1 MVSYWDF
8 IRRIESGEI
17 IAEADYDRKIGQVAQ
32 DMVQKYDIRYT
43 PDDPVPA
50 DDALAD
56 RVFEAAIELFMQLG
70 IFVIDT
76 RKVVTFERDEIEEAL
91 AHVPAEVVYGTGNE
105 RVVVPH
111 RMVEDERD
119 PIVFFSAVGTPVPE
133 EDFVKICM
141 SYVQEPLADTFSGP
155 LITTYR
161 GMPIASGSPV
171 EVEAGI
177 WNVIKLRE
185 AAQFA
190 GRPDISIHNFMSIAE
205 RTDATIA
212 AARPEFGVREGDG
225 LFTAAIAEMKVDYE
239 RLKRIAFQMHT
250 PYVIGGLYGPLMG
263 GYAGGP
269 EATAIVLVAHH
280 FLGLF
285 AFRAHRHNGFPI
297 NINQTCNTTREMLW
311 LVSVSGQAIARNTKL
326 VTVANAF
333 MASGPCTEMIT
344 YELAAHSLA
353 ATVSGWH
360 LNPSAVARNRFP
372 SHCSGMEP
380 RMHAEV
386 GHVAA
391 RAGITRKDA
400 SKIVNKLLDF
410 YEKDIKTAPK
420 GKSFREC
427 YDIETVQPTEE
438 YTGLWKKSR
447 STLHDMGLDFTL
459 LNSTGG

>member
-1 MVSYWDF
+1 MVSFWDF
-8 IRRIESGEI
+8 IRRIEAGDI
-17 IAEADYDRKIGQVAQ
+17 MGEADFDRKISKVAQ
-32 DMVQKYDIRYT
+32 EVVQKFQIRYT
-43 PDDPVPA
+43 PEDPIPA
-50 DDALAD
+50 DDGLAD
-56 RVFEAAIELFMQLG
+56 RVFEAAVELFLKLG

-76 RKVVTFERDEIEEAL
+76 RRVVMFTHDELEEELSA
-91 AHVPAEVVYGTGNE
+91 APREAVYGSGNE

-111 RMVEDERD
+111 RTVEDPRD
-119 PIVFFSAVGTPVPE
+119 PVAFFSAVGTPVPE
-133 EDFVKICM
+133 EDFVTVCR
-141 SYVQEPLADTFSGP
+141 SYAQEPLADTFSGP

-177 WNVIKLRE
+177 WNVVKLRE
-185 AAQFA
+185 AARFA
-190 GRPDISIHNFMSIAE
+190 GRPHIPIHNFMSVAE

-212 AARPEFGVREGDG
+212 AARPEFGVQENDG

-239 RLKRIAFQMHT
+239 RLKRIAFQLHT

-269 EATAIVLVAHH
+269 EATAVILVAHH

-311 LVSVSGQAIARNTKL
+311 LVSVAGQALARNTGL

-333 MASGPCTEMIT
+333 MASGPCTEMVT
-344 YELAAHSLA
+344 FELSAHALA

-360 LNPSAVARNRFP
+360 LNPAAVARNRHP

-380 RMHAEV
+380 RIHAEV

-391 RAGITRKDA
+391 RSGITRKDA
-400 SKIVNKLLDF
+400 SRIVASLLDL
-410 YEKDIKTAPK
+410 YEKEIKNAPK

-427 YDIETVQPTEE
+427 YDIRTVKPTDE
-438 YTGLWKKSR
+438 YVRLWEKAKKR
-447 STLHDMGLDFTL
+447 LEDLGLDFKRL
-459 LNSTGG
+459 YD

>member
-1 MVSYWDF
+1 MVSFWDF
-8 IRRIESGEI
+8 IRRTETGDIVNET
-17 IAEADYDRKIGQVAQ
+17 DYDRKISQVAQ
-32 DMVQKYDIRYT
+32 EVVQKYQIRYT
-43 PDDPVPA
+43 PEDPVPA
-50 DDALAD
+50 DDGLAD
-56 RVFEAAIELFMQLG
+56 RLFEAAVDLFLKLG
-70 IFVIDT
+70 IFVLDT
-76 RKVVTFERDEIEEAL
+76 RRVVTFSREEVEEAV
-91 AHVPAEVVYGTGNE
+91 AAAPREVVYGSGND
-105 RVVVPH
+105 RVMVPH
-111 RMVEDERD
+111 REIEDPRD
-119 PIVFFSAVGTPVPE
+119 PVVFFSAVGTPVPE
-133 EDFVKICM
+133 EDFVTVCR
-141 SYVQEPLADTFSGP
+141 SYAQEPLADTFSGP

-177 WNVIKLRE
+177 WNVVKLRE
-185 AAQFA
+185 AARFA
-190 GRPDISIHNFMSIAE
+190 GRPNIPIHNFMSVAE

-212 AARPEFGVREGDG
+212 AARPEFGVQENDG

-239 RLKRIAFQMHT
+239 RLKRIAFQLHT

-269 EATAIVLVAHH
+269 EAPAVILVAHH

-311 LVSVSGQAIARNTKL
+311 LVSVAGQALARNTGL

-333 MASGPCTEMIT
+333 MASGPCTEMVT
-344 YELAAHSLA
+344 FELAAHALA

-360 LNPSAVARNRFP
+360 LNPAAVARNRHP

-380 RMHAEV
+380 RIHAEV

-391 RAGITRKDA
+391 RSGITRGDA
-400 SKIVNKLLDF
+400 SRIVAALLDL
-410 YEKDIKTAPK
+410 YEKEIKNAPM

-427 YDIETVQPTEE
+427 YDIRTVKPTDEYVRLWEE
-438 YTGLWKKSR
+438 SKKR
-447 STLHDMGLDFTL
+447 LEDLGLDFKRL
-459 LNSTGG
+459 YD

>member
-1 MVSYWDF
+1 
-8 IRRIESGEI
+8 
-17 IAEADYDRKIGQVAQ
+17 
-32 DMVQKYDIRYT
+32 
-43 PDDPVPA
+43 
-50 DDALAD
+50 
-56 RVFEAAIELFMQLG
+56 
-70 IFVIDT
+70 
-76 RKVVTFERDEIEEAL
+76 
-91 AHVPAEVVYGTGNE
+91 
-105 RVVVPH
+105 
-111 RMVEDERD
+111 
-119 PIVFFSAVGTPVPE
+119 
-133 EDFVKICM
+133 
-141 SYVQEPLADTFSGP
+141 
-155 LITTYR
+155 
-161 GMPIASGSPV
+161 
-171 EVEAGI
+171 
-177 WNVIKLRE
+177 
-185 AAQFA
+185 
-190 GRPDISIHNFMSIAE
+190 MSIAE

-212 AARPEFGVREGDG
+212 GARPEFGVRDGDG

-239 RLKRIAFQMHT
+239 RLKRIAFQIHT

-280 FLGLF
+280 LLGLL

-311 LVSVSGQAIARNTKL
+311 LVSVSGQAIARNTGL

-344 YELAAHSLA
+344 YELAAHSLT

-360 LNPSAVARNRFP
+360 LNPSAVARNRYP

-391 RAGITRKDA
+391 RTGITRKDA
-400 SKIVNKLLDF
+400 SNIVKKLLDL

-427 YDIETVQPTEE
+427 YDIERVKPTDE
-438 YTGLWKKSR
+438 YTGLWERSKKK
-447 STLHDMGLDFTL
+447 LQELGLNFSL
-459 LNSTGG
+459 LNQ

>member
-1 MVSYWDF
+1 MVDFWDF
-8 IRRIESGEI
+8 IRRIEEGEI
-17 IAEADYDRKIGQVAQ
+17 IDEGEYDRSISRVASEV
-32 DMVQKYDIRYT
+32 VQKYDIRYT
-43 PDDPVPA
+43 PDDPIPS

-56 RVFEAAIELFMQLG
+56 RVYEAAVELFLKLG

-76 RKVVTFERDEIEEAL
+76 RKIVRFTREEVEGAL
-91 AHVPAEVVYGTGNE
+91 AAAPEQVLYGSGNE
-105 RVVVPH
+105 TVIVPH
-111 RMVEDERD
+111 RRVEDGRD
-119 PIVFFSAVGTPVPE
+119 PVVFFSAVGTPVPE
-133 EDFVKICM
+133 DDFVRIAQ
-141 SYVQEPLADTFSGP
+141 SYAQEPLADTFSGP
-155 LITTYR
+155 LITAYR

-177 WNVIKLRE
+177 WNVVKLRE
-185 AAQFA
+185 AARFA
-190 GRPDISIHNFMSIAE
+190 GRPEIPIHNFMSVAE

-212 AARPEFGVREGDG
+212 AARPEFGVRENDG

-239 RLKRIAFQMHT
+239 RLKRIAFQLHT

-269 EATAIVLVAHH
+269 EATAVVLVAHH
-280 FLGLF
+280 FLGLL

-311 LVSVSGQAIARNTKL
+311 LVSVSGQAIARNTRL

-353 ATVSGWH
+353 STVSGWH
-360 LNPSAVARNRFP
+360 LNPAAVARNRHP

-380 RMHAEV
+380 RIHAEV

-391 RAGITRKDA
+391 RQELSRKEASRIVAG
-400 SKIVNKLLDF
+400 LLDL
-410 YEKDIKTAPK
+410 YEGGIKNAPM

-427 YDIETVQPTEE
+427 YDINTVKPTGE
-438 YTGLWKKSR
+438 YVKLWEASKKK
-447 STLHDMGLDFTL
+447 LGEMGLDFKR
-459 LNSTGG
+459 LND

>member
-1 MVSYWDF
+1 MVSFWDF
-8 IRRIESGEI
+8 IRRTETGDIVNET
-17 IAEADYDRKIGQVAQ
+17 DYDRKISQVAQ
-32 DMVQKYDIRYT
+32 EVVQKYQIRYT
-43 PDDPVPA
+43 PEDPVPA
-50 DDALAD
+50 DDGLAD
-56 RVFEAAIELFMQLG
+56 RLFEAAVDLFLKLG
-70 IFVIDT
+70 IFVLDT
-76 RKVVTFERDEIEEAL
+76 RRVVTFSREEVEEAV
-91 AHVPAEVVYGTGNE
+91 AAAPREVVYGSGND
-105 RVVVPH
+105 RVMVPH
-111 RMVEDERD
+111 REIEDPRD
-119 PIVFFSAVGTPVPE
+119 PVVFFSAVGTPVPE
-133 EDFVKICM
+133 EDFVTVCR
-141 SYVQEPLADTFSGP
+141 SYAQEPLADTFSGP

-177 WNVIKLRE
+177 WNVVKLRE
-185 AAQFA
+185 AARFA
-190 GRPDISIHNFMSIAE
+190 GRPNIPIHNFMSVAE

-212 AARPEFGVREGDG
+212 AARPEFGVQENDG

-239 RLKRIAFQMHT
+239 RLKRIAFQLHT

-269 EATAIVLVAHH
+269 EATAVILVAHH
-280 FLGLF
+280 LLGLI
-285 AFRAHRHNGFPI
+285 AFRARRHNGFPI

-311 LVSVSGQAIARNTKL
+311 LVSVSGQAIARNTGL

-360 LNPSAVARNRFP
+360 LNPAAVARNRHP

-391 RAGITRKDA
+391 RCGINRKDA
-400 SKIVNKLLDF
+400 SRITAALLDL
-410 YEKDIKTAPK
+410 YEKDIKNAPV

-427 YDIETVQPTEE
+427 YDVNTVMPTDE
-438 YTGLWKKSR
+438 YVQLWERSKKKLENLGLNFKR
-447 STLHDMGLDFTL
+447 LYD
-459 LNSTGG
+459 

>member
-1 MVSYWDF
+1 MVSFWDF
-8 IRRIESGEI
+8 IGRIESGEI
-17 IAEADYDRKIGQVAQ
+17 IAEADYDRKISQVAQ
-32 DMVQKYDIRYT
+32 EVVKKYDIRYD

-56 RVFEAAIELFMQLG
+56 RVFEAALELFLKLG
-70 IFVIDT
+70 VFIIDT

-91 AHVPAEVVYGTGNE
+91 ANAPAEVVYGTGNE
-105 RVVVPH
+105 QVVVPH
-111 RMVEDERD
+111 RLVEDGRD
-119 PIVFFSAVGTPVPE
+119 PVVFFSAVGTPVPE
-133 EDFVKICM
+133 EDFVKVCM
-141 SYVQEPLADTFSGP
+141 SYAQEPLADTFSGP

-185 AAQFA
+185 AARFA
-190 GRPDISIHNFMSIAE
+190 GRPHIPIHNFMSVAE

-212 AARPEFGVREGDG
+212 AARPEFGVRENDG

-250 PYVIGGLYGPLMG
+250 TYVIGGLYGPLMG

-269 EATAIVLVAHH
+269 EATAVVLVAHH

-344 YELAAHSLA
+344 YEIAAHSLA
-353 ATVSGWH
+353 ATVTGWH
-360 LNPSAVARNRFP
+360 LNPAAVARNRHP

-391 RAGITRKDA
+391 RAGIARKDA
-400 SKIVNKLLDF
+400 SKIVKKLLDL
-410 YEKDIKTAPK
+410 YEKDVKNAPI

-427 YDIETVQPTEE
+427 YDIETVKPTKE
-438 YTGLWKKSR
+438 YLGLWDNTKKK
-447 STLHDMGLDFTL
+447 LCNLGLDFTL
-459 LNSTGG
+459 LNT

>member
-17 IAEADYDRKIGQVAQ
+17 INEADYDRRIGQAAQGVVA
-32 DMVQKYDIRYT
+32 KYDIRYT

-56 RVFEAAIELFMQLG
+56 RLFEAAIDLFVELG

-76 RKVVTFERDEIEEAL
+76 RRVVTFSREEVLEAL
-91 AHVPAEVVYGTGNE
+91 AHAPPEVIYGTGND
-105 RVVVPH
+105 RVKVPH
-111 RMVEDERD
+111 RSVEDERD
-119 PIVFFSAVGTPVPE
+119 PVVFFSAVGTPVPE
-133 EDFVKICM
+133 EDFVAICQ
-141 SYVQEPLADTFSGP
+141 SYAQEPLADTFSGP

-177 WNVIKLRE
+177 WNVVKLRE
-185 AAQFA
+185 AARFA
-190 GRPDISIHNFMSIAE
+190 GRPYMPIHNFMSVAE
-205 RTDATIA
+205 RTDATVA
-212 AARPEFGVREGDG
+212 GARPEFGVREGDG

-239 RLKRIAFQMHT
+239 RLKRIAFQLHT

-269 EATAIVLVAHH
+269 EATAVVLVAHH

-285 AFRAHRHNGFPI
+285 AFAAQRHNGFPI

-311 LVSVSGQAIARNTKL
+311 LVSVSGQAIARNTRL
-326 VTVANAF
+326 VTAANAF

-353 ATVSGWH
+353 STVSGWH
-360 LNPSAVARNRFP
+360 LNPTAVARNRHP

-391 RAGITRKDA
+391 RSGISRRDC
-400 SKIVNKLLDF
+400 SKMVKKLLER
-410 YEKDIKTAPK
+410 YEGDIKNAPR

-427 YDIETVQPTEE
+427 YHIESVRPTDE
-438 YTGLWKKSR
+438 YLRLWEDTRGRLSK
-447 STLHDMGLDFTL
+447 MGLDFKL
-459 LNSTGG
+459 LHT

>member
-1 MVSYWDF
+1 MVTYWDF

-17 IAEADYDRKIGQVAQ
+17 VSEADYDRKIGQVAQ

-56 RVFEAAIELFMQLG
+56 RLYEAAVELFMKLG

-76 RKVVTFERDEIEEAL
+76 RKVVNFERQEIDEAL
-91 AHVPAEVVYGTGNE
+91 AHAPEEVVYGSGNE
-105 RVVVPH
+105 AVLVPH
-111 RMVEDERD
+111 REVEDSRD
-119 PIVFFSAVGTPVPE
+119 PVVFFSAVGTPVAE
-133 EDFVKICM
+133 EDFVKVCI
-141 SYVQEPLADTFSGP
+141 SYAQEPLADTFSGP

-177 WNVIKLRE
+177 WNVVKLRE
-185 AAQFA
+185 AARFA
-190 GRPDISIHNFMSIAE
+190 GRPEIPIHNFMSIAE

-212 AARPEFGVREGDG
+212 GARPEFGVRNGDG
-225 LFTAAIAEMKVDYE
+225 LFTAAIAEMKVDFE
-239 RLKRIAFQMHT
+239 RLKRIAFQIHT

-280 FLGLF
+280 LLGLF

-353 ATVSGWH
+353 STVSGWH
-360 LNPSAVARNRFP
+360 LNPCAVARNRYP
-372 SHCSGMEP
+372 DHCSGMEP

-391 RAGITRKDA
+391 RAGISRKEA
-400 SKIVNKLLDF
+400 SRIVTKLLDL
-410 YEKDIKTAPK
+410 YEGNIKTAPK

-427 YDIETVQPTEE
+427 YDIESVKPTRE
-438 YTGLWKKSR
+438 YIELWDSSKKK
-447 STLHDMGLDFTL
+447 LHDLGLDFSL
-459 LNSTGG
+459 LDQ

>member
-8 IRRIESGEI
+8 IRRIEAGDI
-17 IAEADYDRKIGQVAQ
+17 INEADYDRKISQVAQ
-32 DMVQKYDIRYT
+32 EVVQKYDIRYT

-56 RVFEAAIELFMQLG
+56 RVFEAAMALFLKLG
-70 IFVIDT
+70 IFVLVT
-76 RKVVTFERDEIEEAL
+76 RRVVTFSREEVEEVL
-91 AHVPAEVVYGTGNE
+91 ASAPEEVVYGTGNE
-105 RVVVPH
+105 RVKVPH
-111 RMVEDERD
+111 RAVEDTRD
-119 PIVFFSAVGTPVPE
+119 PVVFFSAVGTPVPE
-133 EDFVKICM
+133 EDFVPICQ
-141 SYVQEPLADTFSGP
+141 SYAQEPLADTFSGP

-177 WNVIKLRE
+177 WNVVKLRE
-185 AAQFA
+185 AARFA
-190 GRPDISIHNFMSIAE
+190 GRPNIPIHNFMSVAE

-212 AARPEFGVREGDG
+212 AARPEFGVQENDG

-239 RLKRIAFQMHT
+239 RLKRIAFQLHT

-269 EATAIVLVAHH
+269 EATAVVLVAHH

-285 AFRAHRHNGFPI
+285 AFRAQRHNGFPI

-311 LVSVSGQAIARNTKL
+311 LVSVSGQAIARNTKV

-333 MASGPCTEMIT
+333 MAAGPCTEMIT

-360 LNPSAVARNRFP
+360 LNPAAVARNRHP

-400 SKIVNKLLDF
+400 SRIVKNLLDL
-410 YEKDIKTAPK
+410 YEKDVKNAPM

-427 YDIETVQPTEE
+427 YDIETVKPAAE
-438 YTGLWKKSR
+438 YLQLWDDTKVK
-447 STLHDMGLDFTL
+447 LGDMGLDFKL
-459 LNSTGG
+459 LHA